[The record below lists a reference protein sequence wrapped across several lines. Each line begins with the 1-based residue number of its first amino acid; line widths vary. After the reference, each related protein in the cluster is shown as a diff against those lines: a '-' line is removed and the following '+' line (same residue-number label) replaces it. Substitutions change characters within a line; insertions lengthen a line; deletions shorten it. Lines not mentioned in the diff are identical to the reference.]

1 MTHSMDEMLAV
12 FQKRMIADLKRGYPD
27 YVMDGEDSLV
37 FAMKDVYA
45 HTKCPF
51 IILIDEWDC
60 LFREYKQDKE
70 AQKKYLDFL
79 RAWLKDKD
87 YVTDRK
93 IRFAFGT
100 QHVYGIFHDQST
112 RDGGVFRFYRR
123 GSARIVR
130 NIQAQF

>member
-70 AQKKYLDFL
+70 AQKNI
-79 RAWLKDKD
+79 W
-87 YVTDRK
+87 
-93 IRFAFGT
+93 ISCG
-100 QHVYGIFHDQST
+100 YG
-112 RDGGVFRFYRR
+112 
-123 GSARIVR
+123 
-130 NIQAQF
+130 

>member
-1 MTHSMDEMLAV
+1 
-12 FQKRMIADLKRGYPD
+12 MIADLKRGYPD

-70 AQKKYLDFL
+70 AQKISGFPAGMDERSGICGTCLH
-79 RAWLKDKD
+79 
-87 YVTDRK
+87 DRNLPIK
-93 IRFAFGT
+93 NTVRIR
-100 QHVYGIFHDQST
+100 HST
-112 RDGGVFRFYRR
+112 CL
-123 GSARIVR
+123 R
-130 NIQAQF
+130 NIP